1 MTRVCDNTEE
11 GRNVGMSRVS
21 CTLNSRSTEERC
33 YLQTPMMLH
42 YVHAVVQFTFRYY
55 TVMSSLVRLLTPHLK
70 MRQ

>member
-1 MTRVCDNTEE
+1 MTRVCDNTED

-21 CTLNSRSTEERC
+21 CALNSRSTEERC

-42 YVHAVVQFTFRYY
+42 YIHAVVHFAIRCY
-55 TVMSSLVRLLTPHLK
+55 TVVSSLVRLLIPHLK